1 MNKKWVA
8 STALASFLAAVG
20 VSSNASPV
28 KAADSTDDKSQDDQD
43 QESSQTKDPNV
54 ASVMDQQG
62 APINEDAADE
72 IEANENKSGTNSV
85 LPANAI
91 SALTQSTTATAT
103 SGVTQAQQQAF
114 LNKIGPIAQTVG
126 SKYNVYAS
134 VMMAQAIVES
144 AWGTSTLSAQ
154 YNNYFGIKGDYNGS
168 YVSMP
173 TSEWSAD
180 KGYYTIYANFRKYPS
195 PYESFADNGSLL
207 RNGISGAPQ
216 FYSGTWK
223 ENTSSYKDAT
233 AWLQGRYATSPIYAS
248 TLNNIIET
256 YNLTQYDNEASTG
269 GTSDNS
275 VSGTQTAMDDTAT
288 VTNKNTATIYIN
300 ANPNQ
305 IAANRAL
312 AYNTQWHVSS
322 KVVAADGTVYYQ
334 VASNEYVKASD
345 VQLDSQK
352 SNPQVKISD
361 TAIVVNQSGSKVYS
375 AANKKAATN
384 RVLPYQS
391 SWITTAYVVDDDGD
405 TFYFVGTD
413 AYVLATDVTL
423 KSQQQDDEYKEDQI
437 SSYPDIVHVTAT
449 PSARAYDDKHNALA
463 VSLASGTDWKIDQK
477 SVHNDGSVWYRVATD
492 QWVNANDVEVKG
504 SNYVTSVSGMAKINY
519 IPGYGVNVYNSPA
532 ANNKFTGTRLA
543 DGTTWRVTSKQIVDG
558 QTWYKVNAG
567 WISGKYCI
575 FNED

>member
-8 STALASFLAAVG
+8 STALASVLAAVG

-28 KAADSTDDKSQDDQD
+28 KAALSNDDGNQDDLD
-43 QESSQTKDPNV
+43 HKSTTDKKDPTV
-54 ASVMDQQG
+54 ASVLDQQG
-62 APINEDAADE
+62 APINEDAADA
-72 IEANENKSGTNSV
+72 IEANEDSGFNSV
-85 LPANAI
+85 LPA
-91 SALTQSTTATAT
+91 SAVAAVTQASTSA
-103 SGVTQAQQQAF
+103 GVTKAQQQAF
-114 LNKIGPIAQTVG
+114 LDKIGPVAQAVG
-126 SKYNVYAS
+126 SQYNVYAS

-144 AWGTSTLSAQ
+144 AWGTSTLSSQ

-168 YVSMP
+168 YVSFP

-195 PYESFADNGSLL
+195 ATESFADNGALL
-207 RNGISGAPQ
+207 RNGISGAKD
-216 FYSGTWK
+216 FYKGTWK

-248 TLNNIIET
+248 TLNKIIET

-269 GTSDNS
+269 GTNDNS
-275 VSGTQTAMDDTAT
+275 VSGTKTTIDDTAT
-288 VTNKNTATIYIN
+288 VTNQKSATIYIN

-312 AYNTQWHVSS
+312 GYDTKWHVSA
-322 KVVAADGTVYYQ
+322 KVVASDGTVYYQ
-334 VASNEYVKASD
+334 VASNEYVNAKD
-345 VQLDSQK
+345 VQLDSEK

-361 TAIVVNQSGSKVYS
+361 TAIVVKNSGATVYS
-375 AANKKAATN
+375 AANKKAATD

-391 SWITTAYVVDDDGD
+391 SWITTAYVVDDDGN

-413 AYVLATDVTL
+413 AYILATDATL
-423 KSQQQDDEYKEDQI
+423 KSQQPNEDYKDDQI
-437 SSYPDIVHVTAT
+437 TSYPDIVHVTAT

-463 VSLASGTDWKIDQK
+463 VSLANGTDWKIDQK
-477 SVHNDGSVWYRVATD
+477 SVHSDGSVWYRVATD
-492 QWVNANDVEVKG
+492 QWVSANDVEVKG
-504 SNYVTSVSGMAKINY
+504 SNYVTSVSGMVKINY

-532 ANNKFTGTRLA
+532 SNNKFTGTRLA

-567 WISGKYCI
+567 WVNGKYCI
-575 FNED
+575 YNAD

>member
-28 KAADSTDDKSQDDQD
+28 KAAATTDDGNHDNQDQQSTDS
-43 QESSQTKDPNV
+43 KDPNV

-62 APINEDAADE
+62 APINEDAADA
-72 IEANENKSGTNSV
+72 IEANETDSGTNSV
-85 LPANAI
+85 LPASAVA
-91 SALTQSTTATAT
+91 ALTQSAS
-103 SGVTQAQQQAF
+103 SGASQTQQQAF
-114 LNKIGPIAQTVG
+114 MAKIGPTAQQAAA
-126 SKYNVYAS
+126 KYNVYAS

-144 AWGTSTLSAQ
+144 AWGSSTLSTQA
-154 YNNYFGIKGDYNGS
+154 NNYFGVKGDYNGS

-195 PYESFADNGSLL
+195 PYESFADNGNLL
-207 RNGISGAPQ
+207 RNGISGASD
-216 FYSGTWK
+216 YYKGTWK
-223 ENTSSYKDAT
+223 ENASSYKDAT
-233 AWLQGRYATSPIYAS
+233 AWLQGRYATSPIYTS

-256 YNLTQYDNEASTG
+256 YNLTQYDNEANTNGTG
-269 GTSDNS
+269 DNS
-275 VSGTQTAMDDTAT
+275 VNGTQTTIEDTAT
-288 VTNKNTATIYIN
+288 VTKDTAAIYIN

-312 AYNTQWHVSS
+312 ANGTKWHVSS

-345 VQLDSQK
+345 VQLDSEK
-352 SNPQVKISD
+352 SNPQIKIAD
-361 TAIVVNQSGSKVYS
+361 TAIVINSAGSRVYK
-375 AANKKAATN
+375 AANTKSATD

-391 SWITTAYVVDDDGD
+391 AWITTAYVVDDEGN
-405 TFYFVGTD
+405 TFYFVGND
-413 AYVLATDVTL
+413 SYILANDVTL
-423 KSQQQDDEYKEDQI
+423 KSQVANDEYKKDQI
-437 SSYPDIVHVTAT
+437 SSYPDIVHVIAT
-449 PSARAYDDKHNALA
+449 PSARAYDSKHNVLA
-463 VSLASGTDWKIDQK
+463 VSLANGTDWKIDQK
-477 SVHNDGSVWYRVATD
+477 SVHADGSVWYRVATD
-492 QWVNANDVEVKG
+492 QWINANDVEVKG
-504 SNYVTSVSGMAKINY
+504 SNYVTSVEGMVKINY

-532 ANNKFTGTRLA
+532 TNNKFTGTRLA

-567 WISGKYCI
+567 WVNGKYCI
-575 FNED
+575 YNAD

>member
-8 STALASFLAAVG
+8 STALASVLAAVG

-28 KAADSTDDKSQDDQD
+28 KAVSNDDGNQDDLD
-43 QESSQTKDPNV
+43 HKSTTDKKDPTV
-54 ASVMDQQG
+54 ASVLDQQG
-62 APINEDAADE
+62 APINEDAADA
-72 IEANENKSGTNSV
+72 IEANENSGFNSV
-85 LPANAI
+85 LPA
-91 SALTQSTTATAT
+91 SAVAAVTQASTSA
-103 SGVTQAQQQAF
+103 GVTKAQQQAF
-114 LNKIGPIAQTVG
+114 LDKIGPVAQAVG
-126 SKYNVYAS
+126 SQYNVYAS

-144 AWGTSTLSAQ
+144 AWGTSTLSSQ

-168 YVSMP
+168 YVSFP

-195 PYESFADNGSLL
+195 ATESFADNGALL
-207 RNGISGAPQ
+207 RYGISGASD
-216 FYSGTWK
+216 FYKGTWK

-248 TLNNIIET
+248 TLNRIIET

-269 GTSDNS
+269 GTNDNS
-275 VSGTQTAMDDTAT
+275 VSGTKTTIDDTAT
-288 VTNKNTATIYIN
+288 VTNQKSATIYIN

-312 AYNTQWHVSS
+312 AYNTKWHVSS

-334 VASNEYVKASD
+334 VAANEYVNAND
-345 VQLDSQK
+345 VQLDSEK

-361 TAIVVNQSGSKVYS
+361 TAIVVNNSGATVYG
-375 AANKKAATN
+375 AANKKAATD

-391 SWITTAYVVDDDGD
+391 SWITTAYVVDDDGN

-413 AYVLATDVTL
+413 AYVLATDATL
-423 KSQQQDDEYKEDQI
+423 KSQQPNEDYKDDQI
-437 SSYPDIVHVTAT
+437 TSYPDIVHVTAT
-449 PSARAYDDKHNALA
+449 PSARAYDDKHSALA

-477 SVHNDGSVWYRVATD
+477 SVHSDGSVWYRVATN
-492 QWVNANDVEVKG
+492 QWVSANDVEVKG
-504 SNYVTSVSGMAKINY
+504 SNYVTSVSGMVKINY

-532 ANNKFTGTRLA
+532 SNNKFTGTRLA

-567 WISGKYCI
+567 WVNGKYCI
-575 FNED
+575 YNAD

>member
-28 KAADSTDDKSQDDQD
+28 KAAVSTDDGNQDDDQD
-43 QESSQTKDPNV
+43 QKTASTKDPNV

-62 APINEDAADE
+62 APISESAADA
-72 IEANENKSGTNSV
+72 IEANENNHEANSV
-85 LPANAI
+85 LPANAVKSI
-91 SALTQSTTATAT
+91 TQASAT
-103 SGVTQAQQQAF
+103 SGVTKAQQDAF
-114 LNKIGPIAQTVG
+114 LKNIGPIAQQAA

-144 AWGTSTLSAQ
+144 GWGTSTLSSQ
-154 YNNYFGIKGDYNGS
+154 SNNYFGVKGDYNGS

-173 TSEWSAD
+173 TYEWSAD

-207 RNGISGAPQ
+207 RNGISGAPK

-223 ENTSSYKDAT
+223 ENASSYKDAT

-248 TLNNIIET
+248 TLNRIIET
-256 YNLTQYDNEASTG
+256 YNLTQYDSEASTG

-288 VTNKNTATIYIN
+288 VTNKNLAKIYIN

-312 AYNTQWHVSS
+312 SYNTDWHVSS

-334 VASNEYVKASD
+334 VASNEYVRASD
-345 VQLDSQK
+345 VQLASEK
-352 SNPQVKISD
+352 SNPQVKIAD
-361 TAIVVNQSGSKVYS
+361 TAIIVNSNGSTVYS
-375 AANKKAATN
+375 AANKKAATS

-391 SWITTAYVVDDDGD
+391 AWITTAYVVDDDGN
-405 TFYFVGTD
+405 TFYFVGNN
-413 AYVLATDVTL
+413 AYVLATDVSL
-423 KSQQQDDEYKEDQI
+423 KSQLANDEYKDDQI
-437 SSYPDIVHVTAT
+437 VSYPDIVHVTAT
-449 PSARAYDDKHNALA
+449 PSARAYDDKHNVLA
-463 VSLASGTDWKIDQK
+463 VSLANGTDWKIDKK
-477 SVHNDGSVWYRVATD
+477 STHSDGSVWYRVATN
-492 QWVNANDVEVKG
+492 QWVNSNDVQVKG
-504 SNYVTSVSGMAKINY
+504 SNYVTSVSGMVKINY

-567 WISGKYCI
+567 WVNGTYCI
-575 FNED
+575 YSAD

>member
-8 STALASFLAAVG
+8 STALASILAAVG

-28 KAADSTDDKSQDDQD
+28 NAVSNDDGKLDDLDHKSSTDK
-43 QESSQTKDPNV
+43 KDPTV
-54 ASVMDQQG
+54 ASVLDQQG
-62 APINEDAADE
+62 APINEDAADA
-72 IEANENKSGTNSV
+72 IEANENSGFNSV
-85 LPANAI
+85 LPANAVAAVTQAST
-91 SALTQSTTATAT
+91 SA
-103 SGVTQAQQQAF
+103 GVTKAQQQAF
-114 LNKIGPIAQTVG
+114 LEKIGPVAQAVG
-126 SKYNVYAS
+126 SQYNVYAS
-134 VMMAQAIVES
+134 VMMAQVIVES
-144 AWGTSTLSAQ
+144 AWGTSTLSSQ

-168 YVSMP
+168 YVSFP

-195 PYESFADNGSLL
+195 ATESFADNGALL
-207 RNGISGAPQ
+207 RYGISGASD
-216 FYSGTWK
+216 FYKGTWK

-248 TLNNIIET
+248 TLNKIIET

-269 GTSDNS
+269 GTNDNS
-275 VSGTQTAMDDTAT
+275 VSGTKTTIDDTAT
-288 VTNKNTATIYIN
+288 VTNQKSATIYIN

-312 AYNTQWHVSS
+312 DYNTKWHVSS

-334 VASNEYVKASD
+334 VAANEYVNAND
-345 VQLDSQK
+345 VQLDSEK

-361 TAIVVNQSGSKVYS
+361 AAIVVNNSGATVYS
-375 AANKKAATN
+375 AANKKAATD

-391 SWITTAYVVDDDGD
+391 SWITTAYVVDDDGN

-413 AYVLATDVTL
+413 AYILATDATL
-423 KSQQQDDEYKEDQI
+423 KSQQPNEDYKDDQI
-437 SSYPDIVHVTAT
+437 TSYPDIVHVTAT

-463 VSLASGTDWKIDQK
+463 VSLANGTDWKIDQK
-477 SVHNDGSVWYRVATD
+477 SVHSDGSVWYRVATD
-492 QWVNANDVEVKG
+492 QWVSANDVEVKG
-504 SNYVTSVSGMAKINY
+504 SNYVTSVSGMVKINY

-532 ANNKFTGTRLA
+532 SNNKFTGTRLA

-567 WISGKYCI
+567 WVNGKYCI
-575 FNED
+575 YNAD

>member
-8 STALASFLAAVG
+8 STALASVLAAVG

-28 KAADSTDDKSQDDQD
+28 KAALSNDDGNQDDLD
-43 QESSQTKDPNV
+43 HKSTTDKKDPTV
-54 ASVMDQQG
+54 ASVLDQQG
-62 APINEDAADE
+62 APINEDAADA
-72 IEANENKSGTNSV
+72 IEANEDSGFNSV
-85 LPANAI
+85 LPA
-91 SALTQSTTATAT
+91 SAVAAVTQASTSA
-103 SGVTQAQQQAF
+103 GVTKAQQQAF
-114 LNKIGPIAQTVG
+114 LDKIGPVAQAVG
-126 SKYNVYAS
+126 SQYNVYAS

-144 AWGTSTLSAQ
+144 AWGTSTLSSQ

-168 YVSMP
+168 YVSFP

-195 PYESFADNGSLL
+195 ATESFADNGALL
-207 RNGISGAPQ
+207 RNGISGAKD
-216 FYSGTWK
+216 FYKGTWK

-248 TLNNIIET
+248 TLNKIIET

-269 GTSDNS
+269 GTNDNS
-275 VSGTQTAMDDTAT
+275 VSGTKTTIDDTAT
-288 VTNKNTATIYIN
+288 VTNQKSATIYIN

-312 AYNTQWHVSS
+312 GYDTKWHVSS

-334 VASNEYVKASD
+334 VAANEYVNAKD
-345 VQLDSQK
+345 VQLDSEK

-361 TAIVVNQSGSKVYS
+361 TAIVVKNSGATVYS
-375 AANKKAATN
+375 AANKKAATD

-391 SWITTAYVVDDDGD
+391 SWITTAYVVDDDGN

-413 AYVLATDVTL
+413 AYILATDATL
-423 KSQQQDDEYKEDQI
+423 KSQQPNENYKDDQI
-437 SSYPDIVHVTAT
+437 TSYPDIVHVTAT

-463 VSLASGTDWKIDQK
+463 VSLANGTDWKIDQK
-477 SVHNDGSVWYRVATD
+477 SVHSDGSVWYRVATD
-492 QWVNANDVEVKG
+492 QWVSANDVEVKG
-504 SNYVTSVSGMAKINY
+504 SNYVTSVSGMVKINY

-532 ANNKFTGTRLA
+532 SNNKFTGTRLA

-567 WISGKYCI
+567 WVNGKYCI
-575 FNED
+575 YNAD

>member
-8 STALASFLAAVG
+8 STALASILAAVG

-28 KAADSTDDKSQDDQD
+28 NAVSNDDGNQDDLDHKSSTDK
-43 QESSQTKDPNV
+43 KDPTV
-54 ASVMDQQG
+54 ASVLDQQG
-62 APINEDAADE
+62 APINEDAADA
-72 IEANENKSGTNSV
+72 IEANENSGFNSV
-85 LPANAI
+85 LPANAVAAVTQAST
-91 SALTQSTTATAT
+91 SA
-103 SGVTQAQQQAF
+103 GVTKAQQQAF
-114 LNKIGPIAQTVG
+114 LEKIGPVAQAVG
-126 SKYNVYAS
+126 SQYNVYAS
-134 VMMAQAIVES
+134 VMMAQVIVES
-144 AWGTSTLSAQ
+144 AWGTSTLSSQ

-168 YVSMP
+168 YVSFP

-195 PYESFADNGSLL
+195 ATESFADNGALL
-207 RNGISGAPQ
+207 RYGISGASD
-216 FYSGTWK
+216 FYKGTWK

-248 TLNNIIET
+248 TLNKIIET

-269 GTSDNS
+269 GTNDNS
-275 VSGTQTAMDDTAT
+275 VSGTKTTIDDTAT
-288 VTNKNTATIYIN
+288 VTNQKSATIYIN

-312 AYNTQWHVSS
+312 DYNTKWHVSS

-334 VASNEYVKASD
+334 VAANEYVNAND
-345 VQLDSQK
+345 VQLDSEK

-361 TAIVVNQSGSKVYS
+361 AAIVVNNSGATVYS
-375 AANKKAATN
+375 AANKKAATD

-391 SWITTAYVVDDDGD
+391 SWITTAYVVDDDGN

-413 AYVLATDVTL
+413 AYILATDATL
-423 KSQQQDDEYKEDQI
+423 KSQQPNEDYKDDQI
-437 SSYPDIVHVTAT
+437 TSYPDIVHVTAT

-463 VSLASGTDWKIDQK
+463 VSLANGTDWKIDQK
-477 SVHNDGSVWYRVATD
+477 SVHTDGSVWYRVATD
-492 QWVNANDVEVKG
+492 QWVSANDVEVKG
-504 SNYVTSVSGMAKINY
+504 SNYVTSVSGMVKINY

-532 ANNKFTGTRLA
+532 SNNKFTGTRLA

-567 WISGKYCI
+567 WVNGKYCI
-575 FNED
+575 YNAD

>member
-8 STALASFLAAVG
+8 STALVSILAAVG

-28 KAADSTDDKSQDDQD
+28 NAVSNDDGNQDDLDHKSSTDK
-43 QESSQTKDPNV
+43 KDPTV
-54 ASVMDQQG
+54 ASVLDQQG
-62 APINEDAADE
+62 APINEDAADA
-72 IEANENKSGTNSV
+72 IEANENSGFNSV
-85 LPANAI
+85 LPANAV
-91 SALTQSTTATAT
+91 AA
-103 SGVTQAQQQAF
+103 VTQASTSAGVKKAQQQAF
-114 LNKIGPIAQTVG
+114 LEKIGPVAQAVG
-126 SKYNVYAS
+126 SQYNVYAS

-144 AWGTSTLSAQ
+144 AWGTSTLSSQ

-168 YVSMP
+168 YVSFP

-195 PYESFADNGSLL
+195 ATESFADNGALL
-207 RNGISGAPQ
+207 RYGISGASD
-216 FYSGTWK
+216 FYKGTWK
-223 ENTSSYKDAT
+223 ENASSYKDAT

-248 TLNNIIET
+248 TLNKIIET

-269 GTSDNS
+269 GTNDNS
-275 VSGTQTAMDDTAT
+275 VSGTKTTIDDAAT
-288 VTNKNTATIYIN
+288 VTNQKSATIYIN

-312 AYNTQWHVSS
+312 DYNTKWHVSS

-334 VASNEYVKASD
+334 VAANEYVNAND
-345 VQLDSQK
+345 VQLDSEK

-361 TAIVVNQSGSKVYS
+361 AAIVVNNSGATVYS
-375 AANKKAATN
+375 AANKKAATD

-391 SWITTAYVVDDDGD
+391 SWITTAYVVDDDGN

-413 AYVLATDVTL
+413 AYILATDATL
-423 KSQQQDDEYKEDQI
+423 KSQQPNEDYKDDQI
-437 SSYPDIVHVTAT
+437 TSYPDIVHVTAT

-463 VSLASGTDWKIDQK
+463 VSLANGTDWKIDQK
-477 SVHNDGSVWYRVATD
+477 SVHSDGSVWYRVATD
-492 QWVNANDVEVKG
+492 QWVSANDVEVKG
-504 SNYVTSVSGMAKINY
+504 SNYVTSVSGMVKINY

-532 ANNKFTGTRLA
+532 SNNKFTGTRLA

-567 WISGKYCI
+567 WVNGKYCI
-575 FNED
+575 YNAD